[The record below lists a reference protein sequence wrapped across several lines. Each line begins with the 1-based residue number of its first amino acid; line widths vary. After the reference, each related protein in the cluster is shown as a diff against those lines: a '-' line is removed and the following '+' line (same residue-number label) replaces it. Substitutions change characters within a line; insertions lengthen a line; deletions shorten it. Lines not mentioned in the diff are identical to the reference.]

1 MALKPCKECGAPV
14 SDEAK
19 VCMTCGAKAPVKTTN
34 LTLIV
39 AVVFMAA
46 VLPKCFVD
54 TADEASQ
61 PVASTQ
67 PVVAAQPSSQPVKKG
82 YADGSD
88 LDITDF
94 LICTAATLKTGPVE
108 KYVKWADALNAR
120 YSRIFPDKTKQ
131 QIQEYTHERVLDKRD
146 YLERKGVISKP
157 ANEAFYKKN
166 CAASEPK

>member
-1 MALKPCKECGAPV
+1 MAVQPCKECGAPV
-14 SDEAK
+14 SDQAK
-19 VCMTCGAKAPVKTTN
+19 VCMTCGAKAPVKTTS

-46 VLPKCFVD
+46 VLPKCFMD

-61 PVASTQ
+61 PIVSTQ
-67 PVVAAQPSSQPVKKG
+67 PVVAAQPSSQPVKEG
-82 YADGSD
+82 YADRSD

-120 YSRIFPDKTKQ
+120 YSLIYPDKTLQ
-131 QIQEYTHERVLDKRD
+131 QIQSYTTERVLDKRR
-146 YLERKGVISKP
+146 YLQGKGIISKP
-157 ANEAFYKKN
+157 ANEDFYKKN